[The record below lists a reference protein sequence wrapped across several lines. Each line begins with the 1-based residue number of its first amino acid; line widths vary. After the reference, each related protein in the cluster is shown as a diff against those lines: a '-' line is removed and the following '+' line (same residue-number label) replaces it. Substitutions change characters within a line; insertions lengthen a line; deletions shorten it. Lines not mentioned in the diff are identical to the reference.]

1 MKDETLF
8 VKLPQSVK
16 VYDKQVKLKDVAKF
30 HCSNSD
36 LVKELDEV
44 VLLTMDLEKSEQTV
58 VSALK
63 VFQAIQKNAPEVSLT
78 HIGETDVLIRYVRPV
93 KINKALQFIKLF
105 GVCLGAFVGAAF
117 SIMTFNT
124 DVSVSDVFDH
134 IYELFYAVSLK
145 DYHIVEIFYSIGLFS
160 GIMVFYNHFSKKK
173 KWTDPTPIQV
183 EMRNY
188 DNDTNT
194 AIIEEAGRTQREI
207 EK

>member
-1 MKDETLF
+1 MRDETLF

-30 HCSNSD
+30 YCSSQD

-44 VLLTMDLEKSEQTV
+44 VLLTMDLEKSSQTV

-63 VFQAIQKNAPEVSLT
+63 VFQAIQKHAPEISLT
-78 HIGETDVLIRYVRPV
+78 HIGETDVLIRYVEPV
-93 KINKALQFIKLF
+93 KTNKWLQGIKLF

-134 IYELFYAVSLK
+134 IYELFRAVPLK
-145 DYHIVEIFYSIGLFS
+145 EYYIVEIFYSIGLFS
-160 GIMVFYNHFSKKK
+160 GIMVFYNHFTKKK

-207 EK
+207 EV

>member
-16 VYDKQVKLKDVAKF
+16 VYNKQVKLKDVAKF
-30 HCSNSD
+30 YCSCQD

-44 VLLTMDLEKSEQTV
+44 VLLTMDLEKSSQTV

-63 VFQAIQKNAPEVSLT
+63 IFQTIQKNAPEVSLT
-78 HIGETDVLIRYVRPV
+78 HIGETDVLIRYVEPAKNSKV
-93 KINKALQFIKLF
+93 IQFIKLIGLSF
-105 GVCLGAFVGAAF
+105 GAFIGAAF

-124 DVSVSDVFDH
+124 DVSVSEVFEH
-134 IYELFYAVSLK
+134 VYELFYAVSLEK
-145 DYHIVEIFYSIGLFS
+145 YHIVEIFYSIGLFS
-160 GIMVFYNHFSKKK
+160 GIMVFYNHFTKKK

-188 DNDTNT
+188 DNESNT
-194 AIIEEAGRTQREI
+194 AIIEEAGRTKREI
-207 EK
+207 E